1 LAYGDVKDQGQ
12 AAAALRFEPELSHDA
27 FHYPR
32 ASHLA
37 LAFYA
42 DAKL

>member
-1 LAYGDVKDQGQ
+1 LAHGNAKDQGQ
-12 AAAALRFEPELSHDA
+12 AAIALRIKSELSHDA

-32 ASHLA
+32 VAHLA